1 MATTQRIGIAM
12 LLSISLA
19 KSALCSETVTPVFD
33 QGEAYDDKHK
43 TVYHEEKE
51 RENTKKSAKAMS
63 NKLAK
68 SVEYHVKNLKDPDVD
83 IRQESCDMLA
93 ALGSPDAV
101 LPLIEVLNPSRNE
114 RVGVMLHAHGALVKI
129 TGQNFGYK
137 AYDQWNS
144 WWVKN
149 REDFLKKQQ
158 TGVDE
163 ISKIAAESSN
173 TAGLIL
179 NRKGMYGAAQQQFLD
194 AINRNPTVPDYHSNL
209 GLALFNQG
217 RYLEAME
224 HFNDTISLDKEL
236 PQPYMNIGRC
246 YARMERSIEAQNW
259 FKQALEK
266 DKDSRLW
273 DLRWVIGKEYM
284 LRAEYALAKEYL
296 DQARSKAE
304 KSGHRE
310 AMAMITNDLAITH
323 YGLDQYHSAWRD
335 LQDVKTLGYDPSP
348 DFYQKVRKALID
360 QGTDPEAEDK
370 AARTNLRKTQEE
382 DAEEAMT
389 PSIEPPPIKK
399 TTKK

>member
-1 MATTQRIGIAM
+1 MATTKRIG
-12 LLSISLA
+12 LLAFCALILSA
-19 KSALCSETVTPVFD
+19 KMGVSSETVTNDFD
-33 QGEAYDDKHK
+33 QGSDYDLKHK
-43 TVYHEEKE
+43 TVIHEEKE
-51 RENTKKSAKAMS
+51 RGPDAKSKKAMS

-68 SVEYHVKNLKDPDVD
+68 TVAYHVKNLKDPDMD

-101 LPLIEVLNPSRNE
+101 LPLIGVLNPDRNE
-114 RVGVMLHAHGALVKI
+114 HINVMLHAHGALVKI

-137 AYDQWNS
+137 SYDAWNG
-144 WWVKN
+144 WWIKN
-149 REDFLKKQQ
+149 HEEFMKKAE

-163 ISKIAAESSN
+163 TSKIAAEASN

-179 NRKGMYGAAQQQFLD
+179 NRKGMFGQAQQQFLD
-194 AINRNPTVPDYHSNL
+194 AINRNPAVPDYHSNL
-209 GLALFNQG
+209 GLSLFNQG

-224 HFNDTISLDKEL
+224 HFNDTISLDPTL

-246 YARMERSIEAQNW
+246 YARMERAIEAQKW

-266 DKDSRLW
+266 DKDAKLW

-284 LRAEYALAKEYL
+284 LRAEYSMAKEYL
-296 DQARSKAE
+296 DTARSKAE
-304 KSGHRE
+304 KAGHRE

-335 LQDVKTLGYDPSP
+335 LQDVKTLGYDPNP
-348 DFYQKVRKALID
+348 DFYQKVRKTLID

-370 AARTNLRKTQEE
+370 AARANIRKSDDSEGGD
-382 DAEEAMT
+382 DAMQAATEQ
-389 PSIEPPPIKK
+389 PIKK
-399 TTKK
+399 SKH

>member
-1 MATTQRIGIAM
+1 MALLRRIGLLALLIIAR
-12 LLSISLA
+12 A
-19 KSALCSETVTPVFD
+19 AVCNETVTPVFD
-33 QGEAYDDKHK
+33 QGEKDDEKKH

-51 RENTKKSAKAMS
+51 RDPDKKTAKAMS

-68 SVEYHVKNLKDPDVD
+68 TVAYHVKNLKDPDQD

-93 ALGSPDAV
+93 ALGSPDSV
-101 LPLIEVLNPSRNE
+101 LPLIEVLNPARNE
-114 RVGVMLHAHGALVKI
+114 RINVMLHAHGALVKI

-137 AYDQWNS
+137 NYDQWNG

-149 REDFLKKQQ
+149 REEFIKKAQ

-163 ISKIAAESSN
+163 TAKIMAESSN

-179 NRKGMYGAAQQQFLD
+179 NRKGMFGEAQKQFLD
-194 AINRNPTVPDYHSNL
+194 AINRNPIVPDYHSNL
-209 GLALFNQG
+209 GLSLFNQG

-224 HFNDTISLDKEL
+224 HFNDTISLDQNL

-246 YARMERSIEAQNW
+246 YARMDRAIEAQNW

-266 DKDSRLW
+266 DKDAKLW

-284 LRAEYALAKEYL
+284 LRAEYAMAKEYL

-304 KSGHRE
+304 KAGHRE
-310 AMAMITNDLAITH
+310 ATAMIVNDLAITH

-335 LQDVKTLGYDPSP
+335 LQDVKTMGYDPNP
-348 DFYQKVRKALID
+348 DFYQKVRKTLID
-360 QGTDPEAEDK
+360 EGTDPEGEDK
-370 AARTNLRKTQEE
+370 AARANLRQAAA
-382 DAEEAMT
+382 DADGNGDDAM
-389 PSIEPPPIKK
+389 PAVAEPPAKK
-399 TTKK
+399 PKH